1 MAMQPEMERAVED
14 ICNEAIVYDERRF
27 PVDLVL
33 DHAAMTDDVK
43 ESVAKEFRYILRM
56 LDFQNRGYEIFRRWY
71 VDGKGYYH
79 MIVDPK
85 NVKKVFEAF
94 DDIIEDLKKGNFKN
108 KYFQD
113 AKTKRLLRTKQSLK
127 GNSIWTGGLLDYTF
141 NQENIQIIGNL
152 ETVIQSI
159 SKRDVV
165 RIANQLLDK
174 NYIQSVL
181 LPKD

>member
-1 MAMQPEMERAVED
+1 MQPEMEKAIED

-33 DHAAMTDDVK
+33 DHASMTDDVK

-85 NVKKVFEAF
+85 NVKKG
-94 DDIIEDLKKGNFKN
+94 IIEMRPVDASRIKKIAEVEKDTDPKTG
-108 KYFQD
+108 
-113 AKTKRLLRTKQSLK
+113 AKTIKGVKEVYVYRDKPNEIKMESKFHLKRLIIFLQVFLMPQEQEPSLTYTKQS
-127 GNSIWTGGLLDYTF
+127 NRSI
-141 NQENIQIIGNL
+141 N
-152 ETVIQSI
+152 
-159 SKRDVV
+159 
-165 RIANQLLDK
+165 
-174 NYIQSVL
+174 
-181 LPKD
+181 